1 MKLKLFVVLLLGC
14 LLAACAASGTPTP
27 LPTVVLKNA
36 SPTAVATGSGSGAG
50 GSVTA
55 SGTVVSDQQ
64 AQLAFL
70 VGGNVKTVNVAVGD
84 VVKAGQVLV
93 QLDDSAQQIQFEQA
107 AQAVANLTS
116 PAALAIAQ
124 QAVAQD
130 QQDLYNAQI
139 SLNNLV
145 YLHNNV
151 DAIQN
156 SQANLVLAQ
165 DALNQA
171 QKAYDGVGGD
181 PETNV
186 NKANAY
192 QVLYKA
198 KVAFNNAQANYNA
211 WTGKSNQWQID
222 LKTATVSLETA
233 KLAEDQALVAALKD
247 GNGSNVATGTGNT
260 ALLQAQFALQTAQ
273 YNLAATKLVA
283 PFAGGISAVNASVG
297 SYVSPSMVMVV
308 ISNTN
313 QLHVETTDLSERDV
327 PKVSIGQ
334 STTVT
339 VKALNQDITG
349 RVSAISPLADT
360 IGGDQVYKVTI
371 DLDKPPIGLLAGM
384 SVVVQI
390 NTTTP

>member
-1 MKLKLFVVLLLGC
+1 MKSKLLAILLLGC
-14 LLAACAASGTPTP
+14 LLAACSAAAGTPTP
-27 LPTVVLKNA
+27 LPTVILKNNN
-36 SPTAVATGSGSGAG
+36 PTAVATNGGSG

-55 SGTVVSDQQ
+55 SGVVVPDQE
-64 AQLAFL
+64 AHLAFL
-70 VGGNVKTVNVAVGD
+70 AGGNVKAVDVAVGD

-93 QLDDSAQQIQFEQA
+93 QLDDSAQQVQFEQA

-124 QAVAQD
+124 QTVAQD

-139 SLNNLV
+139 SLNNLI
-145 YLHNNV
+145 YLHNNT
-151 DAIQN
+151 DAIAN

-171 QKAYDGVGGD
+171 QNAYDGVGGD

-233 KLAEDQALVAALKD
+233 KLAEDQAWVAALKD

-273 YNLAATKLVA
+273 YNLNATKLVA
-283 PFAGGISAVNASVG
+283 PFAGGIAAVNASVG
-297 SYVSPSMVMVV
+297 SYVSPGMVMVV
-308 ISNTN
+308 ISNTS
-313 QLHVETTDLSERDV
+313 QLHIETTDLSERDV
-327 PKVSIGQ
+327 PKVAVGQ
-334 STTVT
+334 LATVT

-360 IGGDQVYKVTI
+360 LGGDQVYKVTI
-371 DLDKPPIGLLAGM
+371 DLDKLPPGLLAGM

-390 NTTTP
+390 TTTSP